1 MYWPAGTI
9 QRLTLALTGIIC
21 TLQAADAIELAAGIG
36 ESPAG
41 RLLIFDALASR
52 WRTLRRARNPDRVR
66 RAKPGAL

>member
-21 TLQAADAIELAAGIG
+21 TLQAAGIG

-41 RLLIFDALASR
+41 RLLIFDALASS
-52 WRTLRRARNPDRVR
+52 WRTLRRARNPERVR